1 MQSQVGLVRSMQ
13 MSRLTASLIVLLAA
27 AIWGVAFYFQKIA
40 MDHVGPLLFVGT
52 RGLLASLALMPFAFL
67 EGRSNTTSIRH
78 SLPFA
83 VAGGVVFYVASTLQQ
98 LGIAT
103 ATVTNTGFLTA
114 LYVVF
119 APFLVWLLQGQR
131 PTFKVWASVAIAAVG
146 IWALGGGT
154 LSALSGGDL
163 LIACSAVFWALFM
176 VVTGMAGREAKPLQT
191 TCFTFVV
198 LAILGWGS
206 AAVLEPITWAALKAA
221 APALLFVGILSSALT
236 YALIAMAVRH
246 ISTTTATLLLSTETL
261 FAAGMG
267 YAMLG
272 ETLTLIG
279 WAGALLLL
287 VAVVMVQ
294 WKTAS

>member
-1 MQSQVGLVRSMQ
+1 
-13 MSRLTASLIVLLAA
+13 VLLAA

-40 MDHVGPLLFVGT
+40 MDHVGALQFVGT
-52 RGLLASLALMPFAFL
+52 RGLLASLTLMPFALL
-67 EGRSNTTSIRH
+67 EGRSNTTSIRN

-83 VAGGVVFYVASTLQQ
+83 LAGGAVFFIASVLQQ
-98 LGIAT
+98 LGIST

-131 PTFKVWASVAIAAVG
+131 PTLKVWASVVVAAIG

-154 LSALSGGDL
+154 LTALSGGDL
-163 LIACSAVFWALFM
+163 LIACSALFWALFM
-176 VVTGMAGREAKPLQT
+176 VVTSMAGREAKPLQT
-191 TCFTFVV
+191 TCLTFVV
-198 LAILGWGS
+198 LAILGWSS
-206 AAVLEPITWAALKAA
+206 AAVVEPITWTALKAA

-246 ISTTTATLLLSTETL
+246 IPTTTATLLLSTETL

-267 YAMLG
+267 YVMLG
-272 ETLTLIG
+272 ERLPLIG
-279 WAGALLLL
+279 WAGAGLLLA
-287 VAVVMVQ
+287 AVVMVQ
-294 WKTAS
+294 WKSSTN